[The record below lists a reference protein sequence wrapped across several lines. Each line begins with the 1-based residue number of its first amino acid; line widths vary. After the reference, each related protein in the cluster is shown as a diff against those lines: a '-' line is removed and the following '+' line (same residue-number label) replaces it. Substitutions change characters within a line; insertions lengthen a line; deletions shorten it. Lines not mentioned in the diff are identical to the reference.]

1 MADVMLVGHC
11 GPDAIMLKTVAQ
23 RALPGSSVELVNDQE
38 ALDAALERDVVLLV
52 NRELDGAFRTG
63 RGGIDLI
70 RHLDESAATA
80 PMLLVSNFPEAQ
92 VEAEAAGAMPGFGK
106 SNLYDDDTTRR
117 LKDAA
122 SRYE

>member
-38 ALDAALERDVVLLV
+38 ALDAALQRDVVLLV
-52 NRELDGAFRTG
+52 NRELDGDFQSG
-63 RGGIDLI
+63 PGGIDLI
-70 RHLDESAATA
+70 RHLSEAATSA

-106 SNLYDDDTTRR
+106 SNLYDDDTTQR

-122 SRYE
+122 SRFK